1 MVFERIEKAEK
12 LFERSQNLQKSR
24 KGLSKLKRKIFA
36 QVKFLNSVR
45 IIINQ
50 PTSLARAQIPP
61 SPSPFNAGH
70 AGYNCY
76 YSCAFPV
83 GILNNS
89 VLIPGKVLHI
99 GKVKLFSYKEY
110 LSVVRF
116 SQVGRELI
124 ICLTT
129 LNIIIFTL
137 ILCLFY
143 RLV

>member
-1 MVFERIEKAEK
+1 MTKNFQTIVFARK
-12 LFERSQNLQKSR
+12 RSLVQKT
-24 KGLSKLKRKIFA
+24 GEAIVTTLVL
-36 QVKFLNSVR
+36 
-45 IIINQ
+45 
-50 PTSLARAQIPP
+50 
-61 SPSPFNAGH
+61 
-70 AGYNCY
+70 
-76 YSCAFPV
+76 
-83 GILNNS
+83 LNNS

-99 GKVKLFSYKEY
+99 GKVKLLSYKEY